1 MNLKPLERFF
11 RDFKLPISALGTI
24 TGAIFTFIG
33 ISGVFL
39 DDRSWVKDNAFFD
52 RIGNW
57 DLWCLILG
65 GLLLIM
71 AGYYLYDYL
80 ISRKRFAELID
91 TPSKSKI
98 LHNFEE
104 IDKLAYRLGSSHI
117 VMWKDIKRKHKIRK

>member
-80 ISRKRFAELID
+80 ISRKRFAALID

-117 VMWKDIKRKHKIRK
+117 VM